1 MTSNQSNKYSMYT
14 AAENV
19 LKGKTAKTAAIPAFA
34 ASYAR
39 LDSLITQIQDK
50 DKERMGKTPGKLAA
64 KDEAEDALMTATI
77 IISSAVTAMA
87 RSKGNTQ
94 LKEAAFVS
102 ESHIRHARSN
112 EQINIA
118 KLTYDLAK
126 ANRQDLTEYAITDT
140 MLEDLKSRIAA
151 YDLAV
156 KDFASGVAERVGART
171 AVSDLFVQADEVI
184 KEEIDPM
191 MQVFRVTDPEF
202 FNDFRAARV
211 IKDIGVRH
219 GKNTSPAAKAPTQ
232 GQPN

>member
-1 MTSNQSNKYSMYT
+1 MTSNQSNKHSMYT
-14 AAENV
+14 ATENV
-19 LKGKTAKTAAIPAFA
+19 LKSNTAKTAVIPAFA

-77 IISSAVTAMA
+77 IISSALTAMA

-126 ANRQDLTEYAITDT
+126 ANRQDLTAYAITDT

-156 KDFASGVAERVGART
+156 KDFASGMAERVGART

-219 GKNTSPAAKAPTQ
+219 GKNAAANAKVPTP

>member
-14 AAENV
+14 ATANV
-19 LKGKTAKTAAIPAFA
+19 LKGNTAKTAAIPAFA
-34 ASYAR
+34 ASYTR

-77 IISSAVTAMA
+77 IISSALTAMA

-102 ESHIRHARSN
+102 ESYIRHARSN

-118 KLTYDLAK
+118 KLIYDLAK
-126 ANRQDLTEYAITDT
+126 ANRQDLAAYAITDT

-219 GKNTSPAAKAPTQ
+219 GKNATAAAKPSSTGAP
-232 GQPN
+232 N